1 VTRLQKYSLAVS
13 LLALPAWF
21 LVDFFVS
28 QHTPIGKSGSSTGV
42 NTVKAGTSRNE
53 PKVHVHRKE
62 ATNISA
68 GVKYAQMLSNPP
80 VLPASRFSD
89 YLNHDP
95 SNPNA
100 WRAVIDLTWDEQT
113 LSDALSRFPND
124 PALRLRAI
132 LMAKSPE
139 ERSAAAAD
147 YAQRFPNES
156 LGSYLLASSHLHAGR
171 HTDALNEFKGGIH
184 KSPPVILSKSD
195 ILNRRAAL
203 ESVGFSSVEGGVA
216 ASRTKFDA
224 EAFSSIVDIGMK
236 LMSADDIP
244 SDVRNECGA
253 SFSEHLAIAGNK
265 TVANA
270 MFTAKFQDNFLSGLP
285 PDAEYGESQMTIAQ
299 KSQQIKSSIAELAN
313 IVENTGTLWTTATEQ
328 EASLWANTVLAEGE
342 QVAYERWIAA
352 RRRTQQ

>member
-1 VTRLQKYSLAVS
+1 MTRRQKHSLAALV
-13 LLALPAWF
+13 LAALAWF
-21 LVDFFVS
+21 LFENLPS
-28 QHTPIGKSGSSTGV
+28 QNRSTE
-42 NTVKAGTSRNE
+42 KAGNASDRNS
-53 PKVHVHRKE
+53 V
-62 ATNISA
+62 TA
-68 GVKYAQMLSNPP
+68 GKAPDSLKLNPPNQNPPAHQIGLKYAQMLSNPP
-80 VLPASRFSD
+80 VLPASGFSD

-95 SNPNA
+95 SNPNT

-113 LSDALSRFPND
+113 LSDALGRFPND

-132 LMAKSPE
+132 LMTKTPE

-171 HTDALNEFKGGIH
+171 HADALHEFKSGIH

-236 LMSADDIP
+236 LMSADEIP
-244 SDVRNECGA
+244 PDVRNECGA

-270 MFTAKFQDNFLSGLP
+270 MFTAKFQENFSAACLP
-285 PDAEYGESQMTIAQ
+285 MQS
-299 KSQQIKSSIAELAN
+299 
-313 IVENTGTLWTTATEQ
+313 
-328 EASLWANTVLAEGE
+328 TVKL
-342 QVAYERWIAA
+342 R
-352 RRRTQQ
+352 

>member
-1 VTRLQKYSLAVS
+1 M
-13 LLALPAWF
+13 
-21 LVDFFVS
+21 
-28 QHTPIGKSGSSTGV
+28 GV
-42 NTVKAGTSRNE
+42 NLVKAGTSHTESKINA
-53 PKVHVHRKE
+53 HQKE
-62 ATNISA
+62 ATNPSV

-139 ERSAAAAD
+139 ERSAAALD

-171 HTDALNEFKGGIH
+171 HTEALDDFKSGIH

-244 SDVRNECGA
+244 PDVRNECGA

-313 IVENTGTLWTTATEQ
+313 IVENSGQLWTTATEQ